1 MSQPSDTPDTSAA
14 TPRPTGASGAAGVSA
29 SGAPGEPSASAPS
42 APGASGGAGT
52 APRIRPGG
60 FRELGPIGWAVNR
73 LGARVTGKR
82 DVHLF
87 ATLGH
92 ARRLFP
98 AWLAYS
104 GMMMPFG
111 ILDRRTTELVILRIA
126 HLRGSV
132 YERAHHERI
141 GAGVGLDDDEIARTT
156 EDPSTAP
163 WTDRLRTVLIAVD
176 ELVRT
181 KDIADDTWARLSSHL
196 NSSELVALVQLVA
209 QYDGLATSLH
219 VLRIQP
225 DEPR

>member
-1 MSQPSDTPDTSAA
+1 MSQPHSSSD
-14 TPRPTGASGAAGVSA
+14 
-29 SGAPGEPSASAPS
+29 SAPRDP
-42 APGASGGAGT
+42 AP
-52 APRIRPGG
+52 PRIRPGG
-60 FRELGPIGWAVNR
+60 FRELGPVGWAVNR
-73 LGARVTGKR
+73 LGARVTGSR

-111 ILDRRTTELVILRIA
+111 VLDRRTTELVILRVA

-141 GAGVGLDDDEIARTT
+141 GARVGLDDDEIARTLQ
-156 EDPSTAP
+156 DPATAG
-163 WTDRLRTVLIAVD
+163 WTDRLEAVLCSVD

-181 KDIADDTWARLSSHL
+181 KDIADDTWAALAAHLSE
-196 NSSELVALVQLVA
+196 SELVGFVQLVA

-219 VLRIQP
+219 TLRIQP
-225 DEPR
+225 DQPR

>member
-1 MSQPSDTPDTSAA
+1 MSQPSSSRSDRRDP
-14 TPRPTGASGAAGVSA
+14 
-29 SGAPGEPSASAPS
+29 AP
-42 APGASGGAGT
+42 
-52 APRIRPGG
+52 PRIRPGG
-60 FRELGPIGWAVNR
+60 LRELGPVGWAVNR
-73 LGARVTGKR
+73 LGARVTGNR

-111 ILDRRTTELVILRIA
+111 ILDRRTTELVILRVA
-126 HLRGSV
+126 HLRGSR

-141 GAGVGLDDDEIARTT
+141 GARVGLGDDEIARTLR
-156 EDPSTAP
+156 DPATAG
-163 WTDRLRTVLIAVD
+163 WTDRLTAVLRAVD
-176 ELVRT
+176 ELVQS
-181 KDIADDTWARLSSHL
+181 KDIADDTWAALATHL

-219 VLRIQP
+219 ALRVQL

>member
-1 MSQPSDTPDTSAA
+1 MSQPSSPDPSDPGPSAE
-14 TPRPTGASGAAGVSA
+14 AA
-29 SGAPGEPSASAPS
+29 ASAPRAES
-42 APGASGGAGT
+42 AAP
-52 APRIRPGG
+52 APRVRPGG

-73 LGARVTGKR
+73 IGARVTGKR

-111 ILDRRTTELVILRIA
+111 ILDRRTTELVILRVA
-126 HLRGSV
+126 HVRGSA

-141 GAGVGLDDDEIARTT
+141 GASVGLGSDEIARTT
-156 EDPSTAP
+156 EDPDTADWSP
-163 WTDRLRTVLIAVD
+163 RLRAILTAVD

-181 KDIADDTWARLSSHL
+181 KDLDDDTWARLSAHL

-225 DEPR
+225 DVPR

>member
-14 TPRPTGASGAAGVSA
+14 TPHPNGASGAAG
-29 SGAPGEPSASAPS
+29 
-42 APGASGGAGT
+42 T
-52 APRIRPGG
+52 TPRIRPGG

-209 QYDGLATSLH
+209 QYDGLATSLQ

>member
-1 MSQPSDTPDTSAA
+1 MNQPHSSDSD
-14 TPRPTGASGAAGVSA
+14 PRGPAL
-29 SGAPGEPSASAPS
+29 
-42 APGASGGAGT
+42 
-52 APRIRPGG
+52 PRIRPGG
-60 FRELGPIGWAVNR
+60 FRELGPVGWAVNR
-73 LGARVTGKR
+73 LGARVTGSR

-111 ILDRRTTELVILRIA
+111 VLDRRTTELVILRVA

-141 GAGVGLDDDEIARTT
+141 GARVGLDDDEIARTL
-156 EDPSTAP
+156 EDPATAG
-163 WTDRLRTVLIAVD
+163 WTDRLEAVLRAVD

-181 KDIADDTWARLSSHL
+181 KDIADDTWAALAAHL
-196 NSSELVALVQLVA
+196 TEPELVGFVQLVA

-219 VLRIQP
+219 ALRVQP
-225 DEPR
+225 DQRR

>member
-1 MSQPSDTPDTSAA
+1 MSQPPSSSPGHPDA
-14 TPRPTGASGAAGVSA
+14 VSI
-29 SGAPGEPSASAPS
+29 
-42 APGASGGAGT
+42 
-52 APRIRPGG
+52 PRIRPGG
-60 FRELGPIGWAVNR
+60 FRELGPVGWAVNR
-73 LGARVTGKR
+73 IGARVTGKR

-111 ILDRRTTELVILRIA
+111 VLDRRTTELVILRIA
-126 HLRGSV
+126 HLRGSA

-141 GAGVGLDDDEIARTT
+141 GASVGLDDDDITRTLA
-156 EDPSTAP
+156 DPSTAGWP
-163 WTDRLRTVLIAVD
+163 DRLKVLLSAVD
-176 ELVRT
+176 ELVQT
-181 KDIADDTWARLSSHL
+181 KDISDEAWSELASYLGE
-196 NSSELVALVQLVA
+196 SELVALVQLVA

-225 DEPR
+225 DVPS

>member
-1 MSQPSDTPDTSAA
+1 MSQPPDRS
-14 TPRPTGASGAAGVSA
+14 
-29 SGAPGEPSASAPS
+29 
-42 APGASGGAGT
+42 
-52 APRIRPGG
+52 PRIRPGG
-60 FRELGPIGWAVNR
+60 FRELGPVGWVVNR
-73 LGARVTGKR
+73 VGARVTGTR

-87 ATLGH
+87 STLGR

-111 ILDRRTTELVILRIA
+111 VLDRRTTELVILRVA

-141 GAGVGLDDDEIARTT
+141 GARVGLDDDEVARTT
-156 EDPSTAP
+156 EDPALAGWS
-163 WTDRLRTVLIAVD
+163 DRRRAVLCAVD

-181 KDIADDTWARLSSHL
+181 KDVTDEAWQTLAAHL
-196 NSSELVALVQLVA
+196 DSSELVALVQLVA

-219 VLRIQP
+219 VLRVQP
-225 DEPR
+225 DERR

>member
-1 MSQPSDTPDTSAA
+1 MSQPSSSPADNDADAPAPGTGPAATPDTDAPAGRSS
-14 TPRPTGASGAAGVSA
+14 TGS
-29 SGAPGEPSASAPS
+29 
-42 APGASGGAGT
+42 

-60 FRELGPIGWAVNR
+60 LRELGPIGWAVNR

-126 HLRGSV
+126 HVRGSA

-156 EDPSTAP
+156 QDPTTAR
-163 WTDRLRTVLIAVD
+163 WTDRLRSILVAVD
-176 ELVRT
+176 ELVQS

-196 NSSELVALVQLVA
+196 DSSELVALVQLVA

-225 DEPR
+225 DVPR

>member
-1 MSQPSDTPDTSAA
+1 MSQPRSNDSD
-14 TPRPTGASGAAGVSA
+14 PR
-29 SGAPGEPSASAPS
+29 EPAR
-42 APGASGGAGT
+42 
-52 APRIRPGG
+52 PRIRPGG
-60 FRELGPIGWAVNR
+60 FRELGPVGWAVNR
-73 LGARVTGKR
+73 LGARVTGSR

-111 ILDRRTTELVILRIA
+111 VLDRRTTELVILRVA

-141 GAGVGLDDDEIARTT
+141 GARVGLDDDEIARTLA
-156 EDPSTAP
+156 DPAAAD
-163 WTDRLRTVLIAVD
+163 WTDRLRAVLTAVD

-181 KDIADDTWARLSSHL
+181 KDIADDTWAALAAHL
-196 NSSELVALVQLVA
+196 DESELVGLVQLVA
-209 QYDGLATSLH
+209 QYDGLATSLRA
-219 VLRIQP
+219 LRIQP
-225 DEPR
+225 DRPR

>member
-1 MSQPSDTPDTSAA
+1 MTSMSQPPSSD
-14 TPRPTGASGAAGVSA
+14 PTAGASG
-29 SGAPGEPSASAPS
+29 
-42 APGASGGAGT
+42 T
-52 APRIRPGG
+52 TPRIRPGG
-60 FRELGPIGWAVNR
+60 FRELGPVGWAVNR

-111 ILDRRTTELVILRIA
+111 VLDRRTTELVILRIA
-126 HLRGSV
+126 HLRGSA

-141 GAGVGLDDDEIARTT
+141 GAGVGLDDDDIARTLS
-156 EDPSTAP
+156 DPAAAGWS
-163 WTDRLRTVLIAVD
+163 DRLRTVLTAVD
-176 ELVRT
+176 ELVQT
-181 KDIADDTWARLSSHL
+181 KDVSDQAWSELARHL
-196 NSSELVALVQLVA
+196 DESQLVALVQLVA

-225 DEPR
+225 DVPR